1 MPQDGNHLFD
11 ISFIVFLLLV
21 GHVEAKLQDDE
32 VVGVCFV
39 EGFQMFLRHACQRG
53 TATAAQREIVD
64 RNAATSFERH
74 TIAGGASAK
83 GESNLANTI
92 GLGSHCAQTT
102 VGNHREGAIRTIIDF
117 HGNGSAAVFQEERG
131 HFEGVE
137 TGIVFHTAIFDKSA
151 STALGIPL
159 TDAQRSHV
167 KPLFLQHVVFHP
179 SSGRMLDGGPQ
190 FGEGG
195 IGVNKPNT
203 TATEAFLKQLAK
215 VGRQDVALDKGIA
228 EIGDAHRAAQTFSF
242 RKGLIK
248 PVHAMRLSCGI
259 VLYASHALRTRFGL
273 GIQECRFGNG
283 RGRLQRGGRRV
294 HGKEVGEEIHRLHFI
309 VANGNNRKGPHKNQ
323 GDERRCQEGANAPR
337 PLIIFLV
344 HFFPN
349 VFCIPRFVRCRFSAR
364 KVTKNE
370 RTTIYPSIILNT
382 FAPHIPSFCQMQ
394 LPVFGN
400 HTSLTEG
407 VKTLE
412 KGGLQAVCSLTE
424 TRGLLK
430 CFCRKDEIL

>member
-1 MPQDGNHLFD
+1 
-11 ISFIVFLLLV
+11 
-21 GHVEAKLQDDE
+21 
-32 VVGVCFV
+32 
-39 EGFQMFLRHACQRG
+39 MFLRHACQRG
-53 TATAAQREIVD
+53 TAAATQREIVD
-64 RNAATSFERH
+64 RNTATPFERH

-92 GLGSHCAQTT
+92 GLGGHCAQTT

-159 TDAQRSHV
+159 TEAQRSHV

-195 IGVNKPNT
+195 IGVNKSNT
-203 TATEAFLKQLAK
+203 TATEAFLEQLAK

-228 EIGDAHRAAQTFSF
+228 EIGNAHRAAQTFSF

-309 VANGNNRKGPHKNQ
+309 VANSNDWKGPHKDQAMSADAKKVQTRQ
-323 GDERRCQEGANAPR
+323 G
-337 PLIIFLV
+337 PLLYFWFISFQIF
-344 HFFPN
+344 FFASR
-349 VFCIPRFVRCRFSAR
+349 VS
-364 KVTKNE
+364 
-370 RTTIYPSIILNT
+370 
-382 FAPHIPSFCQMQ
+382 
-394 LPVFGN
+394 
-400 HTSLTEG
+400 
-407 VKTLE
+407 
-412 KGGLQAVCSLTE
+412 
-424 TRGLLK
+424 
-430 CFCRKDEIL
+430 